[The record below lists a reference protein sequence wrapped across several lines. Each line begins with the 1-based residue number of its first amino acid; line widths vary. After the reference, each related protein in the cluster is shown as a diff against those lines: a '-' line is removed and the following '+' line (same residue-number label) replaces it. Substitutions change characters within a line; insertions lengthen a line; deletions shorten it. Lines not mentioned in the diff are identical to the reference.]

1 MFHGISQAPD
11 TLLDNRK
18 GVPCMTSFLLVPLLG
33 SNRPWGRGS
42 SRQQG
47 ENVLEG
53 REGVDTGVEEPG
65 E

>member
-1 MFHGISQAPD
+1 MFHGISPAPYP
-11 TLLDNRK
+11 LLDNRK
-18 GVPCMTSFLLVPLLG
+18 GVPCMTSFVLIPLPG

-47 ENVLEG
+47 ENVPEG

>member
-1 MFHGISQAPD
+1 MFHGISPAPD

-18 GVPCMTSFLLVPLLG
+18 GVSCMTSFVLIPLPG
-33 SNRPWGRGS
+33 SNRPWGRGN

-47 ENVLEG
+47 ENVPEG

>member
-1 MFHGISQAPD
+1 MFHGISPAPD

-18 GVPCMTSFLLVPLLG
+18 GVSCMTSFVLIPLPG
-33 SNRPWGRGS
+33 SNRPWGRGN